1 MARISGKLIIFFIY
15 FPRYKTVAFKA
26 AVLYFRDKIS
36 FDLTV
41 VASLIFAQILVQ
53 LRTIRFDINIY
64 EKDRSN

>member
-1 MARISGKLIIFFIY
+1 MKVISGKLTKIFICFSKH
-15 FPRYKTVAFKA
+15 KTAAFKA
-26 AVLYFRDKIS
+26 AVLYFRDKINV
-36 FDLTV
+36 DLTV

>member
-41 VASLIFAQILVQ
+41 VCLIDIRTDTCTTTDYQI
-53 LRTIRFDINIY
+53 
-64 EKDRSN
+64 